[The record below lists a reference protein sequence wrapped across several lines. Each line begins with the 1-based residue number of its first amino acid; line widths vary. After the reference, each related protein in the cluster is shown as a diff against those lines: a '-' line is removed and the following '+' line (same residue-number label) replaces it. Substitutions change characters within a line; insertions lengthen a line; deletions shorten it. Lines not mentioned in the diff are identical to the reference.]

1 MLEPLAE
8 GLRQARSICSQGGFA
23 GQQHVGDM
31 KSICQEHNL
40 SVNAFIAKC

>member
-1 MLEPLAE
+1 MLQPLAE
-8 GLRQARSICSQGGFA
+8 GLRQARSICSQDRFA

-31 KSICQEHNL
+31 KPICQEYNL